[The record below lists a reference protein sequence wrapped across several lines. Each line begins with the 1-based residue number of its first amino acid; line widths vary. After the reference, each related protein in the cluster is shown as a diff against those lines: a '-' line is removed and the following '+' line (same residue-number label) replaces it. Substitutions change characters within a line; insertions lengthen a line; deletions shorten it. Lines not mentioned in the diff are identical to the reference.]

1 MKSFM
6 CGNRS
11 VAFLASLV
19 LLTFFSEGGQA
30 AQEGAKPP
38 PPAVMKQVA
47 PDLYFHFDYDSSN
60 SIIWTTEEGV
70 LVIDTRQHPRGA
82 KELVDKIKKITDKP
96 IRWAVVTQ
104 AHGDH
109 YLGNQVFKEL
119 GATLVSQI
127 DAARIMEK
135 YFDKDL
141 ARRGAFFKRYG
152 FDPKEIKMTLP
163 DVTFETKMNIHLGSK
178 VAQLIYFGPAQDPGA
193 SFIYFPHAKALA
205 TGGSYA
211 TRSWANP
218 MFTPSVDGWIA
229 ALRKI
234 MEMDVEIYLPGH
246 GDTATKKDVQEAI
259 DFLVDLQGGVKDA
272 IAKGMSREQAAKNLQ
287 FPKYKDWR
295 NADRAGDNITAMY
308 HLLTTGKSIYL
319 DR

>member
-1 MKSFM
+1 MKSFIS
-6 CGNRS
+6 GNRYL
-11 VAFLASLV
+11 VFLASLV
-19 LLTFFSEGGQA
+19 LVTFFSEVGQSA
-30 AQEGAKPP
+30 EEGAKPP

-70 LVIDTRQHPRGA
+70 LVIDTRAHPRGA
-82 KELVDKIKKITDKP
+82 KELIDKIKKITDKP

-119 GATLVSQI
+119 GATIVSQT
-127 DAARIMEK
+127 DAARVMET
-135 YFDKDL
+135 YFDKDV

-163 DVTFETKMNIHLGSK
+163 DVTFETKLNIHLGSK
-178 VAQLIYFGPAQDPGA
+178 VAQLIYLGPAQDPGA

-205 TGGSYA
+205 TGGSYG

-218 MFTPSVDGWIA
+218 MFTPSVDGWIG

-234 MEMDVEIYLPGH
+234 MEMDVDVYLPGH
-246 GDTATKKDVQEAI
+246 GDVGTKKDVQEAI
-259 DFLVDLQGGVKDA
+259 GFLTDLQAAVKDA
-272 IAKGMSREQAAKNLQ
+272 IAKGMSREEAAKALQ

-295 NADRAGDNITAMY
+295 NADNAPANITAMY

>member
-1 MKSFM
+1 MKSFIS
-6 CGNRS
+6 GKRS
-11 VAFLASLV
+11 VVFLASLM
-19 LLTFFSEGGQA
+19 LLASINPGELA
-30 AQEGAKPP
+30 AQEGAKI
-38 PPAVMKQVA
+38 PPAEMKKVA

-60 SIIWTTEEGV
+60 SIIWATDEGV

-82 KELVDKIKKITDKP
+82 KELVEKIRKITDKP

-119 GATLVSQI
+119 GATIVSQS
-127 DAARIMEK
+127 DAAQVMEK
-135 YFDKDL
+135 YFDKDV
-141 ARRGAFFKRYG
+141 ARRGAFFKRHS

-163 DVTFETKMNIHLGSK
+163 DVTFETKMNIQMAGK

-218 MFTPSVDGWIA
+218 MFTPSVDGWID
-229 ALRKI
+229 ALRKTL
-234 MEMDVEIYLPGH
+234 EMDVDVYLPGH
-246 GDTATKKDVQEAI
+246 GDVGTKKDVQEAI
-259 DFLVDLQGGVKDA
+259 GFLTDLQAAVKDA
-272 IAKGMSREQAAKNLQ
+272 IAKGMSREEAAKTLQ

-295 NADRAGDNITAMY
+295 NANNAPANITALY

>member
-1 MKSFM
+1 MKSFIS
-6 CGNRS
+6 GNRS
-11 VAFLASLV
+11 VVFLASLMI
-19 LLTFFSEGGQA
+19 LATINLGELA

-60 SIIWTTEEGV
+60 SIIWATEEGV

-82 KELVDKIKKITDKP
+82 KELVEKIRKITDKP

-119 GATLVSQI
+119 GATIVSQS
-127 DAARIMEK
+127 DAAQVMEK
-135 YFDKDL
+135 YFDKDV
-141 ARRGAFFKRYG
+141 ARRGAFFKRQS

-163 DVTFETKMNIHLGSK
+163 DVTFDTKMTIKLGGK
-178 VAQLIYFGPAQDPGA
+178 EAQLIYFGPAQDPGA

-218 MFTPSVDGWIA
+218 MFTPSVDGWIV

-234 MEMDVEIYLPGH
+234 IEMDVDVYLPGH
-246 GDTATKKDVQEAI
+246 GDVGTKKDVQEAI
-259 DFLVDLQGGVKDA
+259 VFLTDFQAAVKDA
-272 IAKGMSREQAAKNLQ
+272 IAKGMSREEAAKTLQ

-295 NADRAGDNITAMY
+295 NANNAPSNITAMY